1 MNRTAH
7 VLIGVALAVAG
18 CGETQPV
25 DQEPVE
31 PSAAANFRGYA
42 AVQDDLYVKFL
53 AGDSSFEL
61 FEYLGPDGAELSRL
75 VGRPDGFG
83 VTFDTRN
90 AKPNGMNV
98 LVWRMMLSRFATD
111 LAATCPGSALVPA
124 AQPEIVLNGRA
135 ARVVGALCAWPAV
148 EDQTLTDAW
157 DLVMGF
163 RATTESRDAWI
174 AFARSAELQGRA
186 ADKALPSL
194 WLGALVH
201 PAFLLEQ

>member
-1 MNRTAH
+1 MNRSAH
-7 VLIGVALAVAG
+7 VVIGIALAFAG
-18 CGETQPV
+18 CGQDQPVEQQPV
-25 DQEPVE
+25 D

-53 AGDSSFEL
+53 APESSFEL
-61 FEYLGPDGAELSRL
+61 FEYLGTDGEELSKL

-98 LVWRMMLSRFATD
+98 LVWRMMLSRFAAD
-111 LAATCPGSALVPA
+111 LAATCPRSALAPA
-124 AQPEIVLNGRA
+124 AQPAIVLNSRA
-135 ARVVGALCAWPAV
+135 AGVVGALCAWPAL
-148 EDQTLTDAW
+148 DDNALGDAW

-163 RATTESRDAWI
+163 RASKDSRAAFI
-174 AFARSAELQGRA
+174 AFAHGAELQGRS